1 MPKPKKNM
9 GIQQM
14 LLHPDQETEALLQY
28 LCEQSGK
35 VYNSGVYFSRQTF
48 FKTGKMLLGK
58 FDLDF
63 EPTVCLLPQCSR
75 LLDL

>member
-58 FDLDF
+58 SKSSFLDGCGSF
-63 EPTVCLLPQCSR
+63 GVIQLNCQ
-75 LLDL
+75 